1 MAFLRNRSSQN
12 KAPSWEQEKDEL
24 VYKVD
29 LAGFPPS
36 RIEMEQKVGRSDS
49 ELIHAHS

>member
-36 RIEMEQKVGRSDS
+36 RIEMEKKVGAQ
-49 ELIHAHS
+49 IPFK